1 MKAIFNNLKLCC
13 TGINLLV
20 SEQLL
25 CMAKEERRLLARI
38 ALNRGTVLK
47 QNRQTKNQI
56 VNFVDLDKSKSVS
69 KVEACFQ
76 DTA

>member
-1 MKAIFNNLKLCC
+1 
-13 TGINLLV
+13 
-20 SEQLL
+20 
-25 CMAKEERRLLARI
+25 MAKEERRLLARI

-47 QNRQTKNQI
+47 QNRQAKNQV